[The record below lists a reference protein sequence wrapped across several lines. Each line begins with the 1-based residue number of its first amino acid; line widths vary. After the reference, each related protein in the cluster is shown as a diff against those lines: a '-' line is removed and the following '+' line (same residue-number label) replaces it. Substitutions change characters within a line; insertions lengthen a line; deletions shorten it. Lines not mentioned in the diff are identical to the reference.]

1 MNSSNS
7 LRVLVFT
14 AGVAAILT
22 VMSLLIPKDGVSIG
36 DVKLKFLSA
45 EQIVS
50 AKKHEKKDIS
60 SIVSKV
66 NTEETKENELIKHKS
81 IAKEGVGAPQV
92 LNYEMN
98 SASQFSLSSSG
109 KNALWD
115 FFKKLERAA
124 VDKKKIHILHF
135 GDSQIEGDRM
145 TDFIRQRMQEKFGG
159 YGPGLIA
166 ANNVYSTA
174 TFRQSYSSNFN
185 RYTCFG
191 GPKLKNKQYGVMN
204 SAARFSPES
213 VNLNSTVQ
221 NAWITIG
228 THRRANSRAQSF
240 NKVKMFYNSCD
251 VSCLLQVES
260 NGKVIHEEYLV
271 TDGNSHIVELVFGR
285 TPESLKFNFKS
296 VKSPNIVGFSCEGD
310 YGVQVDNIAMR
321 GSSGT
326 FFRSVNI
333 NSFKKMLNELN
344 TELTILQ
351 FGGNSMPYLKDSAA
365 VRKAAIRFKSQIQ
378 TLKSLKPDMAILMI
392 GPSDMSKL
400 KNGVYETYP
409 LLEYHISQLKK
420 AALDAGAGYWNL
432 FDAMGGKNSMP
443 AWVEKD
449 LGRTDHIHFRRKGAT
464 IAAQL
469 FYDAF
474 MSEYLKFEGK

>member
-145 TDFIRQRMQEKFGG
+145 TGFIRQRMQEKFGG

-228 THRRANSRAQSF
+228 THRRANSRAQ
-240 NKVKMFYNSCD
+240 D
-251 VSCLLQVES
+251 
-260 NGKVIHEEYLV
+260 
-271 TDGNSHIVELVFGR
+271 R
-285 TPESLKFNFKS
+285 KS
-296 VKSPNIVGFSCEGD
+296 VV
-310 YGVQVDNIAMR
+310 
-321 GSSGT
+321 
-326 FFRSVNI
+326 
-333 NSFKKMLNELN
+333 
-344 TELTILQ
+344 
-351 FGGNSMPYLKDSAA
+351 
-365 VRKAAIRFKSQIQ
+365 
-378 TLKSLKPDMAILMI
+378 
-392 GPSDMSKL
+392 
-400 KNGVYETYP
+400 
-409 LLEYHISQLKK
+409 
-420 AALDAGAGYWNL
+420 
-432 FDAMGGKNSMP
+432 
-443 AWVEKD
+443 
-449 LGRTDHIHFRRKGAT
+449 
-464 IAAQL
+464 
-469 FYDAF
+469 
-474 MSEYLKFEGK
+474 

>member
-14 AGVAAILT
+14 AGVAAILA
-22 VMSLLIPKDGVSIG
+22 VMSLLMPKEGVIIG

-50 AKKHEKKDIS
+50 AQKHDKIDIS
-60 SIVSKV
+60 SIVSNV
-66 NTEETKENELIKHKS
+66 NTTETKESTLIKHKNNTTGS
-81 IAKEGVGAPQV
+81 VGAPQV
-92 LNYEMN
+92 VNYELN
-98 SASQFSLSSSG
+98 SSSQFSLSTSG

-115 FFKKLERAA
+115 FFKKIERAA
-124 VDKKKIHILHF
+124 IDKKKIHILHY

-145 TDFIRQRMQEKFGG
+145 TGFIRQRMQEKFGG
-159 YGPGLIA
+159 YGPGLMA
-166 ANNVYSTA
+166 ANNVYNTFS
-174 TFRQSYSSNFN
+174 FRQSYSSNFN

-191 GPKLKNKQYGVMN
+191 GAKLSNKEYGVMN
-204 SAARFSPES
+204 SAARFTPES
-213 VNLNSTVQ
+213 VDTNAAVQ
-221 NAWITIG
+221 EAWITIG
-228 THRRANSRAQSF
+228 PDNRAHSRAQNF
-240 NKVKMFYNSCD
+240 NNVKMFYNSCE

-260 NGKVIHEEYLV
+260 NGKIIHEEYLV
-271 TDGNSHIVELVFGR
+271 SDGNSHMVELVFGR

-310 YGVQVDNIAMR
+310 FGVQVDNIAMR

-326 FFRSVNI
+326 FFGSINR

-365 VRKAAIRFKSQIQ
+365 VRRDARYFKGQIQ
-378 TLKSLKPDMAILMI
+378 TLKSLKPDMAIVMI

-409 LLEYHISQLKK
+409 LMEYHISQLKK
-420 AALDAGAGYWNL
+420 AALSAGAGYWNL

-443 AWVEKD
+443 SWVEQG
-449 LGRTDHIHFRRKGAT
+449 LGRPDHVHFSTKGAT

-469 FYDAF
+469 FYEAF

>member
-14 AGVAAILT
+14 AGVAAILA
-22 VMSLLIPKDGVSIG
+22 VMSLLMPKDGVSIG

-50 AKKHEKKDIS
+50 AKKQEIKDIS
-60 SIVSKV
+60 SIVSSV
-66 NTEETKENELIKHKS
+66 NTKETEEKKLIKHKN
-81 IAKEGVGAPQV
+81 ITNGGVGAPQIV
-92 LNYEMN
+92 NYEMN
-98 SASQFSLSSSG
+98 RASQFSLSSTG
-109 KNALWD
+109 MKALRN

-145 TDFIRQRMQEKFGG
+145 TSFIRQRMQEKFGG

-166 ANNVYSTA
+166 ANNIYPTLSY
-174 TFRQSYSSNFN
+174 RQSYSPNFV

-191 GPKLKNKQYGVMN
+191 GAKLSNKQYGVMN
-204 SAARFSPES
+204 SAARFTSES
-213 VNLNSTVQ
+213 VDSNATVQ
-221 NAWITIG
+221 DAWITIG
-228 THRRANSRAQSF
+228 PDNRAHSRAQSF
-240 NKVKMFYNSCD
+240 NKVNMFYNSCE

-260 NGKVIHEEYLV
+260 NGKIIHEEYLV
-271 TDGNSHIVELVFGR
+271 TDGNSHVVKLVFGR

-326 FFRSVNI
+326 FFSSVNR
-333 NSFKKMLNELN
+333 NSFKKMLNDLN

-351 FGGNSMPYLKDSAA
+351 FGGNSMPYLKDSAS
-365 VRKAAIRFKSQIQ
+365 VRKAATYFKGQIQ
-378 TLKSLKPDMAILMI
+378 TLKSLKPDMAIVMI

-400 KNGVYETYP
+400 KNGAYETYP

-449 LGRTDHIHFRRKGAT
+449 LGRTDHVHFSLKGAT